1 MHSTLPFPA
10 SPKARGNLTPGVV
23 YAIDGGDSFIY
34 YGQVAVNKQIGFFHF
49 RSQMLE
55 LEEAL
60 ASGFMSRFGVQYAT
74 IGLALRLGTWQLL
87 GKRALASQ
95 LIDEP
100 ILVQWPVG
108 TLEVT
113 LWKGTSVV
121 GKTVVHDPSIQAL
134 EVISAYDAVHHVPRR
149 LRADLTGKH
158 DQWSVGGSVLWH
170 RQQKQRLAEQNPD
183 KPWSA
188 LPDQWVFT

>member
-113 LWKGTSVV
+113 LWKGTSVDR
-121 GKTVVHDPSIQAL
+121 KSVV
-134 EVISAYDAVHHVPRR
+134 
-149 LRADLTGKH
+149 
-158 DQWSVGGSVLWH
+158 
-170 RQQKQRLAEQNPD
+170 
-183 KPWSA
+183 
-188 LPDQWVFT
+188 